1 MDARSGMV
9 GFSKCLSAQLLI
21 LALAVQAA
29 ILIARHNEK
38 KISKLDPKTDGST
51 DNLVVD
57 NLIVEKDHIDI
68 YLEQRQAFL
77 KYRKIVYSMTDGERA
92 WHQHDRA
99 RLPNPSTPPTG
110 TSAHGWR
117 LPAMAS
123 PAPAGSSPGLRQY

>member
-1 MDARSGMV
+1 MV

-38 KISKLDPKTDGST
+38 KALKLHPKADRSIE
-51 DNLVVD
+51 NLV
-57 NLIVEKDHIDI
+57 VEKDHIDI

-77 KYRKIVYSMTDGERA
+77 KYRKDVYNMTDEERA
-92 WHQHDRA
+92 WHQRDRA
-99 RLPNPSTPPTG
+99 HLPDPSTLPTR

-117 LPAMAS
+117 VPATAS
-123 PAPAGSSPGLRQY
+123 SGLAGSSPASGVRQY

>member
-1 MDARSGMV
+1 MV

-38 KISKLDPKTDGST
+38 KTSKLHPKTDGST
-51 DNLVVD
+51 DNLV
-57 NLIVEKDHIDI
+57 VEKDHIDI

-77 KYRKIVYSMTDGERA
+77 KYRKIVYNMTDEDRA

-117 LPAMAS
+117 VPAMAS